1 MQRNRQY
8 DDEVQR
14 LDRRHPTN
22 APDWTYVIQDDMLFD
37 TDIEQSASVEER
49 VVEEVID
56 VGCSAA
62 SSNKD
67 EIDSDYLEMDD
78 GYEYFEPTLKPTPS
92 RDSQKRRRKQH

>member
-1 MQRNRQY
+1 MSQLNLLMAQLCCNSIAIFRTIA
-8 DDEVQR
+8 VPS
-14 LDRRHPTN
+14 L
-22 APDWTYVIQDDMLFD
+22 
-37 TDIEQSASVEER
+37 

-78 GYEYFEPTLKPTPS
+78 EYRYFESTPKPTPS
-92 RDSQKRRRKQH
+92 RDSQKR